1 MARSSPVSDR
11 ELLDR
16 AYGASRRSPQ
26 RESIAR
32 AVRSIAGAF
41 SVDALVRR
49 VHESDPG
56 IGAATVYRAVTS
68 MVEHGYLES
77 VGEHDGRT
85 LYLHC
90 GADEH
95 HHHLVC
101 TGCGSFTPVPCPLD
115 DHAIHHAAEQGFVIT
130 HHEVSVYGL
139 CARCLRLAE
148 AARTPDCASA
158 QGGGE

>member
-1 MARSSPVSDR
+1 MVRSIPASESD
-11 ELLDR
+11 LLDR
-16 AYGASRRSPQ
+16 AYGSARRSPQ

-32 AVRSIAGAF
+32 AAQSIAGAF
-41 SVDALVRR
+41 SVDTLVTR
-49 VHESDPG
+49 VRESDPG
-56 IGAATVYRAVTS
+56 VGAATVYRAVAS

-115 DHAIHHAAEQGFVIT
+115 DHAIHHAAEEGFVIT

-139 CARCLRLAE
+139 CASCLRLAE
-148 AARTPDCASA
+148 SDRTRDGISSRGGAR
-158 QGGGE
+158 

>member
-1 MARSSPVSDR
+1 MARPLSAPERD
-11 ELLDR
+11 LLDR
-16 AYGASRRSPQ
+16 AYGAARRSPQ

-32 AVRSIAGAF
+32 AAHSIAGAF
-41 SVDALVRR
+41 SVDALVTR
-49 VHESDPG
+49 VRESEPG
-56 IGAATVYRAVTS
+56 IGAATVYRAVAS

-77 VGEHDGRT
+77 VGEREGHT

-115 DHAIHHAAEQGFVIT
+115 DHAIHHAAERGFVIT

-139 CARCLRLAE
+139 CASCLRSAE
-148 AARTPDCASA
+148 ADRTREGILAR
-158 QGGGE
+158 GGAR